1 MKGKDTFTVQ
11 EIELLKNLICQRV
24 NADRSTQKRIRDKM
38 RKIGFFGRDDYNI
51 QDCQVSDLE
60 NLIKS
65 GEIKILGNTTTR
77 SKISTEIPK
86 SLSNKVMQRKEPIN
100 PNHKIGLEPWV
111 GVNPKVLI
119 LGTLPSDK
127 SLKNQAYYCS
137 PTNSFWRIMRELFDD
152 NLEPDNKLF
161 ITSCGIALWDCI
173 KSGERKGSLDSNF
186 NKETL
191 IPNDIREFL
200 LQYPSIKTIVF
211 NGQKAERFFEKYCR
225 NANCETITLV
235 STSSAA
241 SKPFDYKLS
250 QWSILKSLIE

>member
-65 GEIKILGNTTTR
+65 GGIKVLGNITTL
-77 SKISTEIPK
+77 SEISPQTPK
-86 SLSNKVMQRKEPIN
+86 SLSNKVTQRKDPIN
-100 PNHKIGLEPWV
+100 HNHKIGLEPWV

-127 SLKNQAYYCS
+127 SLENQAYYCS

-152 NLEPDNKLF
+152 NLEHNNKLF

-186 NKETL
+186 NEETL

-235 STSSAA
+235 STSSMA

-250 QWSILKSLIE
+250 QWSIIKSLIE

>member
-11 EIELLKNLICQRV
+11 EIEQLKNLICQRV
-24 NADRSTQKRIRDKM
+24 NADRSTQKRIRSKM
-38 RKIGFFGRDDYNI
+38 RKIGFFGGDDYNI
-51 QDCQVSDLE
+51 KDCQVSDLE
-60 NLIKS
+60 KLIKS
-65 GEIKILGNTTTR
+65 GEIKVLGNITTL
-77 SKISTEIPK
+77 SEKSTETPK
-86 SLSNKVMQRKEPIN
+86 SLSNKVTQRKDPIN
-100 PNHKIGLEPWV
+100 HNHKIGLEPWV

-119 LGTLPSDK
+119 LGTLPGDK
-127 SLKNQAYYCS
+127 SLENQAYYCS

-173 KSGERKGSLDSNF
+173 KSGERKGSSDSNF

-191 IPNDIREFL
+191 IPNDIRDFL

-211 NGQKAERFFEKYCR
+211 NGQKAERWFEKYCI

-241 SKPFDYKLS
+241 TKPFDYKLS
-250 QWSILKSLIE
+250 QWSILKSLFE